1 MTKKNLHTLTIDKLV
16 PGGFGLGRLAN
27 GIIVLVRHV
36 LPGEKVL
43 ISEAERK
50 KDYMYAALKE
60 VLQPSM
66 ERIEPPCPVYGRCG
80 GCDLQHAAP
89 EAQLHL
95 KKTILGESL
104 QRGSS
109 TLPHD
114 RLLPIEEPLV
124 APAPFNYRQRLRL
137 QVDDQG
143 KYGFFQPESHS
154 IVPVT
159 QCLLA
164 KKQLNSVL
172 KQLHALNSFH
182 GLVKHS
188 SAFELLYNPDKDRT
202 ILLLHFLR
210 KPRPADSSVA
220 ADLKGRVNGLSAI
233 LMLVEGYGLYD
244 PLERAF
250 AARPPLLSYTAT
262 IEAIKSKLIFTWE
275 AGGFCQ
281 VNLEQNISL
290 IKLVLD
296 MITGGPHK
304 TILDLYCGYGNFSLP
319 ASTFA
324 EHVLGIDSQ
333 NSALRSGLKN
343 ASLNDIHNCR
353 FEKKQ
358 VPAAVAA
365 MVSADASFK
374 TIILDPP
381 RRGAPEVTALLPKL
395 AADRI
400 IYISCNPAT
409 LARDLI
415 PLLAAGYHLSRLV
428 PVDMF
433 PQTHHLESVALL
445 ERSNNRL

>member
-89 EAQLHL
+89 ESQLRL

-182 GLVKHS
+182 VLVKHS
-188 SAFELLYNPDKDRT
+188 SAFELLNNPDKDRT

-210 KPRPADSSVA
+210 KPRPAYSSLA
-220 ADLKGRVNGLSAI
+220 ADLKGRANGLSAI
-233 LMLVEGYGLYD
+233 IMLVEGYGLYD
-244 PLERAF
+244 PLER
-250 AARPPLLSYTAT
+250 
-262 IEAIKSKLIFTWE
+262 
-275 AGGFCQ
+275 
-281 VNLEQNISL
+281 
-290 IKLVLD
+290 
-296 MITGGPHK
+296 
-304 TILDLYCGYGNFSLP
+304 
-319 ASTFA
+319 TFA
-324 EHVLGIDSQ
+324 S
-333 NSALRSGLKN
+333 
-343 ASLNDIHNCR
+343 
-353 FEKKQ
+353 
-358 VPAAVAA
+358 
-365 MVSADASFK
+365 
-374 TIILDPP
+374 
-381 RRGAPEVTALLPKL
+381 
-395 AADRI
+395 
-400 IYISCNPAT
+400 
-409 LARDLI
+409 
-415 PLLAAGYHLSRLV
+415 
-428 PVDMF
+428 
-433 PQTHHLESVALL
+433 
-445 ERSNNRL
+445 